1 MNKSDHFISRREFL
15 QGAAGLTLAAATGL
29 RLEAS
34 AKVKPVVKTPVV
46 LIRNAKVLDDK
57 GKINETILDSML
69 DEAVT
74 ALFET
79 KDAAAAWRKLIGPQ
93 DIVGIKSNEWHSLP
107 TPPELEQLLKKRV
120 MTAGVL
126 EKNIAIGDRKVLSH
140 PIFQEATALFNVRPL
155 RTHHW
160 SGVGGCIKNYVQ
172 FVPAP
177 WDYHDE
183 YCTPLGSIWNLPL
196 VKGKTRLNIL
206 VLLQP
211 LFYGIGPHHYDRTY
225 VWNYCGMLVGADP
238 VAVDTIGVRLLMAK
252 RHEHF
257 KEERPLTPPAIHIP
271 RADTKYKIGI
281 SDPDKIKLIKLG
293 WKEGAL
299 L

>member
-1 MNKSDHFISRREFL
+1 MSKSDKLINRREFL
-15 QGAAGLTLAAATGL
+15 RSTAGITLAAATGL
-29 RLEAS
+29 HLDAWAEDKPA
-34 AKVKPVVKTPVV
+34 AKTRVV
-46 LIRNAKVLDDK
+46 LVRDAKALDDK
-57 GKINETILDSML
+57 GKINGKILNRML

-74 ALFET
+74 TLFET
-79 KDAAAAWRKLIGPQ
+79 KDAATAWRKLIDPK
-93 DIVGIKSNEWHSLP
+93 DIVGIKSNAWQPLG
-107 TPPELEQLLKKRV
+107 TPPELEQILKQRV
-120 MTAGVL
+120 ESVGVPA
-126 EKNIAIGDRKVLSH
+126 KSISIGDRGILKDPVFQKATVL
-140 PIFQEATALFNVRPL
+140 INVRPL

-183 YCTPLGSIWNLPL
+183 YCTPLASIWDLPL

-211 LFYGIGPHHYDRTY
+211 LFYGIGPHHYDRSY
-225 VWNYCGMLVGADP
+225 VWNYSGMLVGTDP
-238 VAVDTIGVRLLMAK
+238 VALDTIGVQLLMAK
-252 RHEHF
+252 RREHF

-271 RADTKYKIGI
+271 RAETKYGLGI
-281 SDPDKIKLIKLG
+281 SDLDRIELLKRG

-299 L
+299 I